1 MRDPRAEAD
10 RWLTAAG
17 EDLAYAR
24 HAASGG
30 HHAPACF
37 YAQQAAEKAVKAV
50 HYGRGARAVLG
61 HNVRALVEGL
71 EPRELR
77 LDALLDA
84 ARELDLLYVP
94 TRYPNGLDAGTPAQ
108 AFSGAH
114 SKRALE
120 LAERM
125 LRAAQDALNSPGSAR
140 A

>member
-1 MRDPRAEAD
+1 MRDPRTEAA
-10 RWLTAAG
+10 RWLAAAH

-24 HAASGG
+24 HAASGC

-37 YAQQAAEKAVKAV
+37 YAQQTAEKAVKAV

-61 HNVRALVEGL
+61 HNVRALVEAL
-71 EPRELR
+71 EPRAPQ

-108 AFSGAH
+108 AFSSAH

-120 LAERM
+120 LAERL
-125 LRAAQDALNSPGSAR
+125 LRAAQDCQG
-140 A
+140 

>member
-1 MRDPRAEAD
+1 MRDPRAEAG
-10 RWLTAAG
+10 RWLAAAG

-50 HYGRGARAVLG
+50 HYSRGARAVLG
-61 HNVRALVEGL
+61 HNLRALVEGL
-71 EPRELR
+71 EPREPR
-77 LDALLDA
+77 LYALLDA
-84 ARELDLLYVP
+84 ARELDLFYVP

-108 AFSGAH
+108 AFSSPH

-120 LAERM
+120 LAERI
-125 LRAAQDALNSPGSAR
+125 LRAAQDALR
-140 A
+140 